1 MDDLLGVPNER
12 LKDLLAEL
20 PKGAYIWLEYI
31 RNVDWTLEEKLAI
44 TAVMSMQLGQR
55 VK

>member
-20 PKGAYIWLEYI
+20 PEGACIWLG
-31 RNVDWTLEEKLAI
+31 
-44 TAVMSMQLGQR
+44 MHLGQR

>member
-20 PKGAYIWLEYI
+20 PEGAYIWLEYI
-31 RNVDWTLEEKLAI
+31 RNADWTLEEKLAI
-44 TAVMSMQLGQR
+44 TAMMGMHLGQR

>member
-20 PKGAYIWLEYI
+20 PEGAYVWLEYV
-31 RNVDWTLEEKLAI
+31 RNADWTLDEKLAI
-44 TAVMSMQLGQR
+44 TAMMGIHLGQKVR
-55 VK
+55 